1 VGSATRTVNPLHFED
16 LEPHRF
22 EDLIRQLAHDFRPW
36 LRIEA
41 TGRLGKDEG
50 VDIRAI
56 EGVRDVAEPETRDEE
71 TDDTDPIL
79 VEREWR
85 IQCKRYKTLR
95 PKEMR
100 QFVREAVGDGTPPS
114 GLILAA
120 ACDVSAAT
128 LDAFHDEARALGVIE
143 RHLWIKAHV
152 EDMLFRPENDGL
164 LFAYFG
170 ISLTATRRSRL
181 QDLRHDITLKRKLA
195 RLLEMTKLD
204 EAANFEEFLVRD
216 IEDTHFPNEDNVP
229 NFDAMD
235 NPPWHTVVPTGICH
249 LGLMVTRW
257 RFPGW
262 ARDDGTWDLLA
273 DHPRPAS
280 TVMGQI
286 YRRETRDWWREPEIM
301 ERIPKEQRTVFSDE
315 WILPLSNILI
325 IDDFGDQAY
334 AGPHLFCSFTNREG
348 PYLGRALGMTYRRQW
363 GGENHAA
370 EENRR
375 PLFKQIKEGTLVLP
389 EVSKTPARQGAVD
402 ATDEGRAAL

>member
-1 VGSATRTVNPLHFED
+1 MARVTRTVNPLHFED

-56 EGVRDVAEPETRDEE
+56 EGVREVAVPDADEGDVG
-71 TDDTDPIL
+71 DDGPIL
-79 VEREWR
+79 AEREWR

-100 QFVREAVGDGTPPS
+100 QFVREAVGDGAPPH
-114 GLILAA
+114 GLILAI

-128 LDAFHDEARALGVIE
+128 LDAFHDQARALGVIE
-143 RHLWIKAHV
+143 RQLWIKAHV

-164 LFAYFG
+164 LFVYFG
-170 ISLTATRRSRL
+170 ISLTAQRRSRL
-181 QDLRHDITLKRKLA
+181 QDLRHDIAIKRRLA
-195 RLLEMTKLD
+195 RLLEMKKMD
-204 EAANFEEFLVRD
+204 QSVNFEEFLVRD
-216 IEDTHFPNEDNVP
+216 IEDTHFPNEEDVP

-249 LGLMVTRW
+249 LGLLVTRW

-262 ARDDGTWDLLA
+262 VRDDGTWDLLA
-273 DHPRPAS
+273 DHARPAS
-280 TVMGQI
+280 TGMGEI
-286 YRRETRDWWREPEIM
+286 YRREKGDWWRDPEVM

-315 WILPLSNILI
+315 WILPLSSILLV
-325 IDDFGDQAY
+325 DDFGDQAY
-334 AGPHLFCSFTNREG
+334 AGPHLFCSFTNTEG
-348 PYLGRALGMTYRRQW
+348 PYLGRVLRMTYSREW
-363 GGENHAA
+363 GRETHATD
-370 EENRR
+370 EDRR
-375 PLFKQIKEGTLVLP
+375 PLFEQLAEGTLILP
-389 EVSKTPARQGAVD
+389 EEKKGDTAI
-402 ATDEGRAAL
+402 